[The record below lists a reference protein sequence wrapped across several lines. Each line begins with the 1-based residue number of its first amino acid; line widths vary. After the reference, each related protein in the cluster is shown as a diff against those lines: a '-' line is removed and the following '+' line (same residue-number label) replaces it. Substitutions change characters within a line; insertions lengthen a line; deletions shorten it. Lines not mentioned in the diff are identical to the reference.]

1 MASVNKKSLR
11 EEFAAL
17 KEQFDDL
24 CAKGQVGAEVR
35 TLFQT
40 FLMLFEIL
48 MAVFMEK
55 QTPKTSVN
63 SSKPSS
69 QTEKDQTARSRA
81 GSRGKGPAQN
91 PARAGNTRTIETVE
105 SAAVD
110 VCENCGQDLT
120 KIPCMGTERRTR
132 IDIVFEKVVE
142 HVDAEIKQCPHC
154 GAEVRG
160 SFPKGWAGP
169 LQYGSGIKAY
179 LLNLLIAQMLSLKRV
194 QQSIHTLVGQVISQA
209 TILKYV
215 MQLHLALEQWEQQAI
230 EQILAQ
236 PAIHADETSLRVEGK
251 NHWIHVYAA
260 GDITLKILHRKRGRE
275 AIEAIGIIPR
285 YKGVVIH
292 DCWASYLTYNH
303 CGHGLCGSHLLR
315 ELTFIVDAHN
325 YAWAVNIK
333 RLLQETC
340 KEVAN
345 RKNKN

>member
-1 MASVNKKSLR
+1 
-11 EEFAAL
+11 
-17 KEQFDDL
+17 
-24 CAKGQVGAEVR
+24 
-35 TLFQT
+35 
-40 FLMLFEIL
+40 
-48 MAVFMEK
+48 
-55 QTPKTSVN
+55 
-63 SSKPSS
+63 
-69 QTEKDQTARSRA
+69 
-81 GSRGKGPAQN
+81 
-91 PARAGNTRTIETVE
+91 
-105 SAAVD
+105 
-110 VCENCGQDLT
+110 
-120 KIPCMGTERRTR
+120 
-132 IDIVFEKVVE
+132 
-142 HVDAEIKQCPHC
+142 
-154 GAEVRG
+154 
-160 SFPKGWAGP
+160 
-169 LQYGSGIKAY
+169 
-179 LLNLLIAQMLSLKRV
+179 MLSLKRV

-325 YAWAVNIK
+325 YAWGGEYQAPSTGN
-333 RLLQETC
+333 LQGS
-340 KEVAN
+340 
-345 RKNKN
+345 RKS